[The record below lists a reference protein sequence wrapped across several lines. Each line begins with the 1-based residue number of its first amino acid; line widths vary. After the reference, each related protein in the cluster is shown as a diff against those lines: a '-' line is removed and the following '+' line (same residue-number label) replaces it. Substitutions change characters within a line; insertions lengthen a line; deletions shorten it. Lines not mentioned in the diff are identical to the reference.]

1 MAAPV
6 SFDLPCEKDLALAG
20 DQGNTP
26 LAYSSRDQLQANTA
40 NAETHIGPRIQTGA
54 STYGS
59 YSSDLSDVVSD
70 ASEKLLEVNAH
81 FIRAR
86 MIVDE
91 RAAEIERLREVVA
104 RQTKEKNDLK
114 VEVRTLKEAL
124 RLFSKDYHSNKHA
137 SGRGFSSTY
146 IGEGTY
152 CRIRTDNP
160 AILARN
166 AIGGATKPAPVRT
179 FPESL

>member
-6 SFDLPCEKDLALAG
+6 SFDLPCEKDPALAG
-20 DQGNTP
+20 DQGNNP
-26 LAYSSRDQLQANTA
+26 LAYSSRDQLLVDTA
-40 NAETHIGPRIQTGA
+40 NAEAHI
-54 STYGS
+54 
-59 YSSDLSDVVSD
+59 SSDLSDVVSN

-91 RAAEIERLREVVA
+91 RAAEIERLRELVA

-124 RLFSKDYHSNKHA
+124 RLFAKDYHSNKHA
-137 SGRGFSSTY
+137 SGRGFSSTAS
-146 IGEGTY
+146 EKTLTVESEPTTQQPLRGTQSS
-152 CRIRTDNP
+152 
-160 AILARN
+160 
-166 AIGGATKPAPVRT
+166 APQSRRQS
-179 FPESL
+179 ELSQNL

>member
-1 MAAPV
+1 MAAPA
-6 SFDLPCEKDLALAG
+6 SFDLPCEIDPALAG

-26 LAYSSRDQLQANTA
+26 YNSRDQLQVDTA
-40 NAETHIGPRIQTGA
+40 NAEAHTGPRLGPRMQTGA
-54 STYGS
+54 STYGG
-59 YSSDLSDVVSD
+59 YSSDLSDVVSN

-91 RAAEIERLREVVA
+91 RAAEIERLQELLA

-124 RLFSKDYHSNKHA
+124 RLFAKDYHSNKHA
-137 SGRGFSSTY
+137 NGHRFSNTTSEKALTVESEPTTQQSLRGTQS
-146 IGEGTY
+146 E
-152 CRIRTDNP
+152 
-160 AILARN
+160 
-166 AIGGATKPAPVRT
+166 APQSRRQ
-179 FPESL
+179 SD